1 MPKRSNVA
9 ILPKTYFFME
19 HQESSRLSHNLGLLA
34 AQCAD
39 SARLASAIVCI
50 WVEIEAALAPVI
62 GKRGLAALYE
72 RSLHMARA
80 GYPWLTPADEGV
92 EAAMDLT
99 ALKTALMG
107 QDSASAAAGGGAHL
121 QALYELLGSLIS
133 LSLTQRLLG
142 PIWEHPLNDPTP
154 EEASS

>member
-1 MPKRSNVA
+1 MG
-9 ILPKTYFFME
+9 T
-19 HQESSRLSHNLGLLA
+19 QESSRLTHSLGHLA
-34 AQCAD
+34 AQGAD
-39 SARLASAIVCI
+39 VARLASAIISV
-50 WVEIEAALAPVI
+50 WVEIESALAPVI

-80 GYPWLTPADEGV
+80 AYPWLMAAHESV
-92 EAAMDLT
+92 ETVMDLS